1 MKKIFG
7 KKILGMIAAV
17 GLAACNST
25 TNDGSV
31 VSTASGAGSGAFDGI
46 PTIRYTCLNDPTG
59 DLAITPGR
67 GAPALARVEYGG
79 SQWVL
84 SGQPTETGARYS
96 NGQIILLTSPGEATI
111 QQSGRTSKCRQN
123 S

>member
-1 MKKIFG
+1 MKKIV
-7 KKILGMIAAV
+7 GMIAAL

-25 TNDGSV
+25 TNSGSA
-31 VSTASGAGSGAFDGI
+31 VSAASSAGSGSFDGI
-46 PTIRYTCLNDPTG
+46 PTLRYTCLNDPTG

-84 SGQPTETGARYS
+84 SGQPTDTGARYS
-96 NGQIILLTSPGEATI
+96 NGQITLLTSPGEAII
-111 QQSGRTSKCRQN
+111 QQGGRTSKCRQN